1 MRRKH
6 SRCCSDIP
14 VWVRLCIG
22 LKWFDQIFGWF
33 FFFIEIWCVTL
44 LEFRWFCVCSNC
56 DYLIFFG
63 AIEMNSLKNENRVRE
78 WKKSVIMCK
87 NGANQILEVFVKMIK
102 KLTWNWNCCLSKSV
116 TLYTIGLDSMKSEK
130 AWIMYLHRD
139 FTNRSTCFLLLLFIV
154 YVGWSWFSSVSTPA
168 RILLN
173 IHISMYRL
181 ILFFGHKYHE
191 FQWQFLS
198 FHINY
203 IYC

>member
-1 MRRKH
+1 M
-6 SRCCSDIP
+6 
-14 VWVRLCIG
+14 VWSNIWMVFFLHWNLMCDFAGISLILC
-22 LKWFDQIFGWF
+22 LFELWLFD
-33 FFFIEIWCVTL
+33 
-44 LEFRWFCVCSNC
+44 
-56 DYLIFFG
+56 FFG

-168 RILLN
+168 RVLLN